1 MSIAWRL
8 VKASHAADAFTGEG
22 ARLAGGRWNQ
32 RGTALVYLGGS
43 LALAALET
51 FIHLTRHDRPRAFA
65 SLRVDVP
72 GSISIRAIT
81 RAELPRNWREEPPPD
96 STKDIGS
103 RWAEEQTEA
112 LLRVPSVI
120 VPVEYNLLLNPRHP
134 EAAKLSISAPE
145 SFSFD
150 PRLWK

>member
-1 MSIAWRL
+1 LTIAWRL
-8 VKASHAADAFTGEG
+8 VKASRAADAFTGEG

-32 RGTALVYLGGS
+32 RGTSLVYLSGS

-51 FIHLTRHDRPRAFA
+51 FIHLTRHDRPPAFV
-65 SLRVDVP
+65 SFQVHIPDRVV
-72 GSISIRAIT
+72 IRT
-81 RAELPRNWREEPPPD
+81 LTSEELPRNWREEPPPD
-96 STKDIGS
+96 STKAIGS
-103 RWAEEQTEA
+103 LSASQQTEA

-120 VPVEYNLLLNPRHP
+120 VPSEYNLLLNPRHP
-134 EAAKLSISAPE
+134 EAARLTISEPE